1 MLFNLLNAVVK
12 TEIKVDFN
20 RFLESLPYFGYGLL
34 GVFIVIGVIILATMA
49 LIGIENK
56 IKASK
61 KAKEEAEQA
70 SQE

>member
-1 MLFNLLNAVVK
+1 MLFNLLNTVTK
-12 TEIKVDFN
+12 TPISIDFN
-20 RFLESLPYFGYGLL
+20 RFLESLPYFLYGMI

-61 KAKEEAEQA
+61 KAKEEANSNEQ
-70 SQE
+70 